1 MCKKNIRTCVI
12 CKKKSDK
19 VSLDR
24 FLIIDN
30 EIVLDIFH
38 KVPNYGYYIC
48 NDNFECG
55 KSFKNFLKKRNIKR
69 FAT

>member
-1 MCKKNIRTCVI
+1 MRKKNIRTCVI

-19 VSLDR
+19 ASLDR
-24 FLIIDN
+24 FLIIQN

-38 KVPNYGYYIC
+38 KVSNYGYYIC

-55 KSFKNFLKKRNIKR
+55 KSLKNFLKKRNIKR
-69 FAT
+69 LAT